1 MCVIFFVIWL
11 VENVVAEWV
20 ACWILDP
27 EVQVHF
33 QFTFLCSVLCVV
45 SSAIFL
51 GFDVRIRYSII
62 RVTCWLLD
70 ANVLVSLL
78 FFVFLR
84 IAPLRAG
91 PCYKR
96 CRMRVPLPAG
106 RFETSRG
113 EVRRESDSNISTR
126 PLADLSL
133 AYVALSLI
141 LLRERGNLV
150 PEGS

>member
-1 MCVIFFVIWL
+1 MRVIFFVIWL
-11 VENVVAEWV
+11 VENVVAERV

-78 FFVFLR
+78 FFYFF
-84 IAPLRAG
+84 A
-91 PCYKR
+91 
-96 CRMRVPLPAG
+96 
-106 RFETSRG
+106 
-113 EVRRESDSNISTR
+113 
-126 PLADLSL
+126 
-133 AYVALSLI
+133 
-141 LLRERGNLV
+141 
-150 PEGS
+150 